1 MKLKVPFIEQTTNFN
16 CGPVAL
22 QMIFSYFGGK
32 ENLND
37 IEENCGA
44 KEGNAVSTVTLAVCA
59 KDFGYGADL
68 MSSSIEIDESLL
80 DLEYYKKHGG
90 TDWIKEGKKKIEEA
104 KQKGVN
110 LIEKELELDELL
122 SKLSE
127 DCIPIVLLDWNYVKG
142 TPEKGYQGHFV
153 PLVGFNEKNVLV
165 HNHGK
170 LNTTEFLEIPK
181 NIFDKARNAKG
192 TDGDILFLFKKDCV

>member
-1 MKLKVPFIEQTTNFN
+1 MKLEVPFIKQTTDFN

-22 QMIFSYFGGK
+22 QMIFSYFGGI
-32 ENLND
+32 ESLD
-37 IEENCGA
+37 SIEENCGA
-44 KEGNAVSTVTLAVCA
+44 KEGNAISTVTLAVCA
-59 KDFGYGADL
+59 KDFGYNVDL
-68 MSSSIEIDESLL
+68 MSDSFEIDESLL

-122 SKLSE
+122 GKLSE
-127 DCIPIVLLDWNYVKG
+127 NCVPIVLVDWSYVKG

-170 LNTTEFLEIPK
+170 LNTTEFLEIPRE
-181 NIFDKARNAKG
+181 IFDKARTAKG
-192 TDGDILFLFKKDCV
+192 TDGDILFLYNSN